1 MLYRYILIIDEII
14 YLRLDTVLWG
24 RERAESSVDETKL
37 GCVIMLKM
45 NDGYEGFILLF
56 YLYACKFP

>member
-37 GCVIMLKM
+37 G
-45 NDGYEGFILLF
+45 
-56 YLYACKFP
+56 A